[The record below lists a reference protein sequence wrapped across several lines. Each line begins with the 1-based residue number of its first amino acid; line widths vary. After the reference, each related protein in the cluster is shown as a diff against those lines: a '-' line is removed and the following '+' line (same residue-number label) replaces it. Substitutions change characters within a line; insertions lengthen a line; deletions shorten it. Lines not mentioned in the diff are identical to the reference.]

1 MNINLFIEFG
11 GLIIT
16 LFSFLVIF
24 IVERT
29 AERRSHFLYLFY
41 ASVFSIQL
49 ITFIEKWN
57 IIIPGRGGLILSS
70 IEFMILCSGIFLILP
85 SLYLFIF
92 SKIQVVSR
100 RIILG
105 YIISPLV
112 LMIVMTILVL
122 VGSAYELF
130 EAEVI
135 IALICILF
143 VLSSVFFVIKLFQII
158 REYKKVLLDHYSFT
172 EGMEM
177 RWIIKLSYAFM
188 VLAGLIV
195 LNELFL
201 FYALQAFAIQLFVA
215 YLSLLVL
222 DYIFKSNKSQDFL
235 SLTKEDAVQHN
246 ISEEDKGLYE
256 RIDDVIVSKSL
267 YLNPSLNIA
276 DVAKEVGVNYKYISK
291 EINAQG
297 ITFLELINAKR
308 IAKAK
313 LMLEDKSNEF
323 LSVEEIGK
331 QVGFKSKATFYKYFK
346 EKHKQTPSMFRKSL

>member
-1 MNINLFIEFG
+1 
-11 GLIIT
+11 
-16 LFSFLVIF
+16 
-24 IVERT
+24 
-29 AERRSHFLYLFY
+29 
-41 ASVFSIQL
+41 
-49 ITFIEKWN
+49 
-57 IIIPGRGGLILSS
+57 
-70 IEFMILCSGIFLILP
+70 
-85 SLYLFIF
+85 
-92 SKIQVVSR
+92 
-100 RIILG
+100 
-105 YIISPLV
+105 
-112 LMIVMTILVL
+112 
-122 VGSAYELF
+122 
-130 EAEVI
+130 
-135 IALICILF
+135 
-143 VLSSVFFVIKLFQII
+143 
-158 REYKKVLLDHYSFT
+158 
-172 EGMEM
+172 M

-346 EKHKQTPSMFRKSL
+346 ERYKQTPSMFRKSL